1 MAVTAT
7 AYDILDLKCKKIGLS
22 NEIYNLIL
30 SLKVLM
36 SNCVDD
42 LNNMAETKAEIKK
55 RLDSFEHIKESQ
67 FLCARR
73 INKQTKGM

>member
-1 MAVTAT
+1 MQLVNNFREIFTPEM
-7 AYDILDLKCKKIGLS
+7 GLA

>member
-1 MAVTAT
+1 M
-7 AYDILDLKCKKIGLS
+7 GLA